1 MASML
6 EGLRELFGQGAPHCA
21 NPLYRRQRTAAA
33 LGDSPASRAYP
44 ADVETVGS
52 GHFCQLEVP
61 GQINAMIRRFLAVA
75 LPANVHDLG

>member
-1 MASML
+1 VNYLVKGRLTVPILYIA
-6 EGLRELFGQGAPHCA
+6 A
-21 NPLYRRQRTAAA
+21 NGPR